1 MRVRHLWMGLL
12 VVVLILSTAFWLLTR
27 SWPVA
32 PLTAKEKQMTDKLF
46 EQTRPQCVGRYL
58 FDVPASFNNADVG
71 QVKINEMRI
80 TSKRL
85 YPPAFAQRIQL
96 REQELKNSPA
106 VDPLDLPYLKQVY
119 RINDNAVIFDRN
131 VNESVAGGMRVL
143 EGHLYSNGVAFI
155 VYLEFLDHTN
165 PKYFEKKKM
174 LKNAGLSESSL
185 SNKPQKLA
193 EMQSLLSRL
202 KGRNDDEVPTLPGI
216 CIPEGFINDSGVIS
230 NDVINIIYNSDDFG
244 LIVNSD
250 NTLRKSEP
258 FLERSDEMNATLI
271 RVGAHTLKKGAV
283 KLPKINAEEWLMKGK
298 QDIYQP
304 KEKIVPAYRFV
315 FYGNEDIADS
325 RHPVFSVE
333 LNNSGLETK
342 NYTDSQ
348 LVDIWDRITRTFR
361 YRTGSAPVNI
371 RE

>member
-1 MRVRHLWMGLL
+1 MRVRHLWMGLF
-12 VVVLILSTAFWLLTR
+12 VVILILSIVFWLLTR

-46 EQTRPQCVGRYL
+46 EQTRPQCIGRYL
-58 FDVPASFNNADVG
+58 FDVPASFNNVAMG

-80 TSKRL
+80 ASKRL
-85 YPPAFAQRIQL
+85 YPPAFAQRIRL
-96 REQELKNSPA
+96 REQELKNSPT
-106 VDPLDLPYLKQVY
+106 VDPEDLPYLKQVY
-119 RINDNAVIFDRN
+119 RINNNAVIFDRN

-143 EGHLYSNGVAFI
+143 EGHLYSKGVAFI
-155 VYLEFLDHTN
+155 IYAEFLDHTN
-165 PKYFEKKKM
+165 PKYFEKKNM

-185 SNKPQKLA
+185 NNKPQKLA

-202 KGRNDDEVPTLPGI
+202 KGRKDEEVPTLPGI
-216 CIPEGFINDSGVIS
+216 CIPEGFISDSEVIS
-230 NDVINIIYNSDDFG
+230 NDVIDIIYNSDDFG

-250 NTLRKSEP
+250 NTLRKSESL
-258 FLERSDEMNATLI
+258 LERSDEINPALI

-283 KLPKINAEEWLMKGK
+283 KLPEINAEEWLMKGK
-298 QDIYQP
+298 QDIYHP
-304 KEKIVPAYRFV
+304 KEKIVPAYRFA

-342 NYTDSQ
+342 TYTDSQ

-361 YRTGSAPVNI
+361 YRKGTF
-371 RE
+371 